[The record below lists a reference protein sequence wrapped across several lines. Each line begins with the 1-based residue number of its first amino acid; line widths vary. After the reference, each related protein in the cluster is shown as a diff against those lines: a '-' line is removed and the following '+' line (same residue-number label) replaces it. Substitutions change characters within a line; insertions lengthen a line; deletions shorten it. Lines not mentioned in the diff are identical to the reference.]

1 MEESSEMRS
10 NIDLFSAYEFLPEEV
25 QEAINMFDENVDEYN
40 ECRKLEERLKPLGY
54 TFEWYLDGVPYDL
67 FADDPLVQ
75 EELESKASK
84 VLELEK
90 IDKYS
95 YPKMR
100 VSFKNNE
107 KNTLVKT
114 MDIVENINNSELLS
128 EELKNDML
136 EHIHQNIRVCF
147 FNCKDGL
154 ESKRIKAD
162 EVLVSDILSNYS
174 KKESR
179 SKK

>member
-1 MEESSEMRS
+1 M
-10 NIDLFSAYEFLPEEV
+10 V
-25 QEAINMFDENVDEYN
+25 MFDENVDEYN

-114 MDIVENINNSELLS
+114 MDIVENIANSKCIDDS
-128 EELKNDML
+128 IKVDML
-136 EHIHQNIRVCF
+136 VMIHREIRNKYTHCEEPIISRHIKRDELTVYSNISIF
-147 FNCKDGL
+147 
-154 ESKRIKAD
+154 S
-162 EVLVSDILSNYS
+162 EVKPS
-174 KKESR
+174 
-179 SKK
+179 